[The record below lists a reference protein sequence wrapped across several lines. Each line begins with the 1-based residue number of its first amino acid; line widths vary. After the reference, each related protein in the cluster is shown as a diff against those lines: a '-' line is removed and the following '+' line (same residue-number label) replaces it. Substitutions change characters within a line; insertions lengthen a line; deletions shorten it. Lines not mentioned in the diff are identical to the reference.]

1 MQPSPIT
8 ETSRPLFPSSRFF
21 MLKIS
26 QESGTQESR
35 KPTSYFLIF
44 TFYFLLRPCSL
55 RFQRLHVDGET
66 VLHIG
71 LEQPLVGFVDLLNRN
86 DFNIGGDV
94 VFAANI
100 EPEKLRRRTIRLNAG
115 TSRGSAGAPTS
126 VRLPLTPSKL
136 RYALTS

>member
-86 DFNIGGDV
+86 DFNIGGDA
-94 VFAANI
+94 VFRGCRQSSSRRNYGAA
-100 EPEKLRRRTIRLNAG
+100 R
-115 TSRGSAGAPTS
+115 SD
-126 VRLPLTPSKL
+126 
-136 RYALTS
+136 